1 MFAYN
6 RNNVIWCW
14 YNGENKHLVIHKYNV
29 YRSPNVGLFVRTN
42 DQTLLLPFGFAE
54 SKTKKLKEY
63 LAVENIIHASV
74 AGTRLIG
81 PMTVMNNNG
90 ILLPS
95 TVSDEEIRILKK
107 TGLNVERLKSKFTA
121 VGNLI
126 SANDKG
132 AIVSSLFKGE
142 VDQHIN
148 DILGVP
154 FQTMSIGGFVQVGSM
169 VVATNAGAI
178 VHPKA
183 NDAEIHRISE
193 ILQVVAEPATVN
205 GGSPFLSSGIIANF
219 SSVIVGNLTTGP
231 ELIMISR
238 ALKV

>member
-1 MFAYN
+1 M
-6 RNNVIWCW
+6 
-14 YNGENKHLVIHKYNV
+14 VIHKYDV
-29 YRSPNVGLFVRTN
+29 YRSPNVGLFLRTN
-42 DQTLLLPFGFAE
+42 NDTLLLPFGFAE
-54 SKTKKLKEY
+54 TKAKKLKEY
-63 LAVENIIHASV
+63 LDVEKIIHVSI

-90 ILLPS
+90 LLLPS
-95 TVSDEEIRILKK
+95 TVSDDEIRILKQ
-107 TGLNVERLKSKFTA
+107 TGLNVDRLKSKFTA
-121 VGNLI
+121 IGNLI

-132 AIVSSLFKGE
+132 AIVSNLFKGE
-142 VDQHIN
+142 AEQNIK

-154 FQTMSIGGFVQVGSM
+154 LQTFSIGGYVQVGSM
-169 VVATNAGAI
+169 IVATNAGAI
-178 VHPKA
+178 VHPIA
-183 NDAEIHRISE
+183 NDSEISRISE
-193 ILQVVAEPATVN
+193 ILQVEAEPATVN

>member
-1 MFAYN
+1 M
-6 RNNVIWCW
+6 
-14 YNGENKHLVIHKYNV
+14 
-29 YRSPNVGLFVRTN
+29 GLFVRTN
-42 DQTLLLPFGFAE
+42 NDTLLLPFGFAE
-54 SKTKKLKEY
+54 TKAKKLKEY
-63 LAVENIIHASV
+63 LDIEKILHVSI

-90 ILLPS
+90 ILLPY
-95 TVSDEEIRILKK
+95 TVSDDEIRILKQ
-107 TGLNVERLKSKFTA
+107 TGLNVDRLESKFTA
-121 VGNLI
+121 IGNLI

-132 AIVSSLFKGE
+132 ALVSNLFKGE
-142 VDQHIN
+142 ADQNIK

-154 FQTMSIGGFVQVGSM
+154 IQTFSIGGYVQVGSM
-169 VVATNAGAI
+169 IVATNAGAI
-178 VHPKA
+178 VHPIA
-183 NDAEIHRISE
+183 NDSEISRISE
-193 ILQVVAEPATVN
+193 ILQVEAEPATVN

>member
-1 MFAYN
+1 
-6 RNNVIWCW
+6 
-14 YNGENKHLVIHKYNV
+14 VIHKYDV
-29 YRSPNVGLFVRTN
+29 YRSPNVGLFSRTN
-42 DQTLLLPFGFAE
+42 NDTLLLPFGFAE
-54 SKTKKLKEY
+54 TKAKKLKEY
-63 LAVENIIHASV
+63 LDVEKIIHVSI

-90 ILLPS
+90 ILLPY
-95 TVSDEEIRILKK
+95 TVSDDEIRILKQ
-107 TGLNVERLKSKFTA
+107 TGLNVDRLKSKFTA

-132 AIVSSLFKGE
+132 ALVSNLFKGE
-142 VDQHIN
+142 ADQNIK

-154 FQTMSIGGFVQVGSM
+154 LQTFSIGGYVQVGSM
-169 VVATNAGAI
+169 IVATNAGAI
-178 VHPKA
+178 VHPIA
-183 NDAEIHRISE
+183 NDSEISRISE
-193 ILQVVAEPATVN
+193 ILQVEAEPATVN

>member
-1 MFAYN
+1 
-6 RNNVIWCW
+6 
-14 YNGENKHLVIHKYNV
+14 
-29 YRSPNVGLFVRTN
+29 LFTRTN
-42 DQTLLLPFGFAE
+42 DNTLLLPFGFAE
-54 SKTKKLKEY
+54 TKTNKLKEY
-63 LAVENIIHASV
+63 LDVEKIIHVSV
-74 AGTRLIG
+74 AGTRLMG

-95 TVSDEEIRILKK
+95 TVSDEEIQILKQ

-121 VGNLI
+121 IGNLI

-132 AIVSSLFKGE
+132 AIVSNLFKGE
-142 VDQHIN
+142 VNQ
-148 DILGVP
+148 DIKDTLGVP
-154 FQTMSIGGFVQVGSM
+154 IQTMSIGGFIQVGSM

-183 NDAEIHRISE
+183 NDAEISRISE
-193 ILQVVAEPATVN
+193 ILQVEAEPATVN
-205 GGSPFLSSGIIANF
+205 GGSPYLSSGIIANF

>member
-1 MFAYN
+1 M
-6 RNNVIWCW
+6 
-14 YNGENKHLVIHKYNV
+14 IHKYDV
-29 YRSPNVGLFVRTN
+29 YRSPNVGLFVQTN
-42 DQTLLLPFGFAE
+42 NDTLLLPFGFAE
-54 SKTKKLKEY
+54 TKAKKLKEY
-63 LAVENIIHASV
+63 LYVEKIIHVSI

-90 ILLPS
+90 ILLPY
-95 TVSDEEIRILKK
+95 TVSDDEIRILKQ
-107 TGLNVERLKSKFTA
+107 TGLNVDRVKSKFTA
-121 VGNLI
+121 IGNLI

-132 AIVSSLFKGE
+132 AVVSNLFKGE
-142 VDQHIN
+142 ADQNIK

-154 FQTMSIGGFVQVGSM
+154 IQTFSIGGYVQVGSM
-169 VVATNAGAI
+169 IVTTNAGAI
-178 VHPKA
+178 VHPIA
-183 NDAEIHRISE
+183 NDWEISRISE
-193 ILQVVAEPATVN
+193 ILQVEAEPATVN

>member
-1 MFAYN
+1 
-6 RNNVIWCW
+6 
-14 YNGENKHLVIHKYNV
+14 VIHKYDV
-29 YRSPNVGLFVRTN
+29 YRSPNVGLFSRTN
-42 DQTLLLPFGFAE
+42 NDTLLLPFGFAE
-54 SKTKKLKEY
+54 TKAKKLKEY
-63 LAVENIIHASV
+63 LDVEKIIHVSI

-90 ILLPS
+90 ILLPY
-95 TVSDEEIRILKK
+95 TVSDDEIRILKQ
-107 TGLNVERLKSKFTA
+107 TGLNVDRLKSKFTA

-132 AIVSSLFKGE
+132 ALVSNLFKGE
-142 VDQHIN
+142 ADQNIK

-154 FQTMSIGGFVQVGSM
+154 LQTFSIGGYVQVGSM
-169 VVATNAGAI
+169 IVATNAGAI
-178 VHPKA
+178 VHPIA
-183 NDAEIHRISE
+183 NDSEISRISE
-193 ILQVVAEPATVN
+193 ILQVEAEAATVN

>member
-1 MFAYN
+1 
-6 RNNVIWCW
+6 
-14 YNGENKHLVIHKYNV
+14 VIHKYDV

-42 DQTLLLPFGFAE
+42 NDTLLLPFGFAE
-54 SKTKKLKEY
+54 TKAKKLKEY
-63 LAVENIIHASV
+63 LDVEKIIHVSI

-95 TVSDEEIRILKK
+95 TVSDDEIRILKQ
-107 TGLNVERLKSKFTA
+107 TGLNVERLNSKFTA
-121 VGNLI
+121 IGNLI

-132 AIVSSLFKGE
+132 AVVSNLFKGE
-142 VDQHIN
+142 VDQYIK

-154 FQTMSIGGFVQVGSM
+154 LQTLSIGGYIQVGSM
-169 VVATNAGAI
+169 IVATNAGAI
-178 VHPKA
+178 VHPIA
-183 NDAEIHRISE
+183 SDSEISTISE
-193 ILQVVAEPATVN
+193 ILQVEAEPATVN
-205 GGSPFLSSGIIANF
+205 GGSPFLSSGILANF

-238 ALKV
+238 GLKV

>member
-1 MFAYN
+1 M
-6 RNNVIWCW
+6 
-14 YNGENKHLVIHKYNV
+14 VIHKYDV

-42 DQTLLLPFGFAE
+42 NDTLLLPFGFAE
-54 SKTKKLKEY
+54 TKAKKLKEY
-63 LAVENIIHASV
+63 LDVEKIIHVSI

-95 TVSDEEIRILKK
+95 TVSDDEIRILKQ

-121 VGNLI
+121 IGNLI

-132 AIVSSLFKGE
+132 AVVSNLFKGE
-142 VDQHIN
+142 VDQNIK

-154 FQTMSIGGFVQVGSM
+154 LQTLSIGGYIQVGSM
-169 VVATNAGAI
+169 IVATNAGAI
-178 VHPKA
+178 VHPIA
-183 NDAEIHRISE
+183 SDSEISTISE
-193 ILQVVAEPATVN
+193 ILQVEAEPATVN
-205 GGSPFLSSGIIANF
+205 GGSPFLSSGILANF

-238 ALKV
+238 GLKV

>member
-1 MFAYN
+1 M
-6 RNNVIWCW
+6 
-14 YNGENKHLVIHKYNV
+14 IHKYDV

-42 DQTLLLPFGFAE
+42 NDTILLPFGFAE
-54 SKTKKLKEY
+54 TKAKKIKEY
-63 LAVENIIHASV
+63 LDVEKIIHVSI

-95 TVSDEEIRILKK
+95 TVSDDEIRILKQ
-107 TGLNVERLKSKFTA
+107 TGLNVDRLKSKFTA
-121 VGNLI
+121 IGNLI

-132 AIVSSLFKGE
+132 AVVSNLFKGE
-142 VDQHIN
+142 VDQNIK

-154 FQTMSIGGFVQVGSM
+154 LQTFSIGGYVQVGSM
-169 VVATNAGAI
+169 IVATNAGAI
-178 VHPKA
+178 VHPIA
-183 NDAEIHRISE
+183 NDSEISTISE
-193 ILQVVAEPATVN
+193 ILQVEAEPATVN

-238 ALKV
+238 GLKV

>member
-1 MFAYN
+1 
-6 RNNVIWCW
+6 
-14 YNGENKHLVIHKYNV
+14 VIHKYDV
-29 YRSPNVGLFVRTN
+29 YRSPNVGLFTRTN
-42 DQTLLLPFGFAE
+42 DKTLLLPFGFADT
-54 SKTKKLKEY
+54 KTKKLKEY
-63 LAVENIIHASV
+63 LDVKEIIHVSI

-95 TVSDEEIRILKK
+95 TVSDDEIQILKK
-107 TGLNVERLKSKFTA
+107 TGLNVERLNSKFTA
-121 VGNLI
+121 IGNLI

-132 AIVSSLFKGE
+132 AIISNLFGEE
-142 VDQHIN
+142 VDEQIE
-148 DILGVP
+148 DTLGVP
-154 FQTMSIGGFVQVGSM
+154 IQRMSIGGFVQVGSM

-178 VHPKA
+178 VHPNA
-183 NDAEIHRISE
+183 NDAEINRISE
-193 ILQVVAEPATVN
+193 ILQIEAEPATVN
-205 GGSPFLSSGIIANF
+205 GGSPFLSSGLIANF

>member
-1 MFAYN
+1 M
-6 RNNVIWCW
+6 
-14 YNGENKHLVIHKYNV
+14 IHKYDV
-29 YRSPNVGLFVRTN
+29 YRSPNVGLFLRTN
-42 DQTLLLPFGFAE
+42 NDTLLLPFGFAE
-54 SKTKKLKEY
+54 TKAKKLKEY
-63 LAVENIIHASV
+63 LDVEKIIHVSI

-95 TVSDEEIRILKK
+95 TVSDDEIRILKQ
-107 TGLNVERLKSKFTA
+107 TGLNVDRLKSKFTA
-121 VGNLI
+121 IGNLI

-132 AIVSSLFKGE
+132 AVVSNLFRGE
-142 VDQHIN
+142 AEQNIK

-154 FQTMSIGGFVQVGSM
+154 LQTFSIGGYVQVGSM
-169 VVATNAGAI
+169 IVATNAGAI
-178 VHPKA
+178 VHPIA
-183 NDAEIHRISE
+183 NDSEISTISE
-193 ILQVVAEPATVN
+193 ILQVEAEPATVN

>member
-1 MFAYN
+1 M
-6 RNNVIWCW
+6 
-14 YNGENKHLVIHKYNV
+14 IHKYDV
-29 YRSPNVGLFVRTN
+29 YRSPNVGLFLRTN
-42 DQTLLLPFGFAE
+42 NDTLLLPFGFAE
-54 SKTKKLKEY
+54 TKAKKLKEY
-63 LAVENIIHASV
+63 LDVEKIIHVSI

-95 TVSDEEIRILKK
+95 TVSDDEIRILKQ
-107 TGLNVERLKSKFTA
+107 TGLNVDRLKSKFTA
-121 VGNLI
+121 IGNLI

-132 AIVSSLFKGE
+132 AIVSNLFRGE
-142 VDQHIN
+142 AEQNIK

-154 FQTMSIGGFVQVGSM
+154 LQTFSIGGYVQVGSM
-169 VVATNAGAI
+169 IVATNAGAI
-178 VHPKA
+178 VHPIA
-183 NDAEIHRISE
+183 NDSEISRISE
-193 ILQVVAEPATVN
+193 ILQVEAEPATVN

>member
-1 MFAYN
+1 M
-6 RNNVIWCW
+6 
-14 YNGENKHLVIHKYNV
+14 
-29 YRSPNVGLFVRTN
+29 GLFSRTN
-42 DQTLLLPFGFAE
+42 NDTLLLPFGFAE
-54 SKTKKLKEY
+54 TKAKKLKEY
-63 LAVENIIHASV
+63 LDVEKIIHVSI

-90 ILLPS
+90 ILLPY
-95 TVSDEEIRILKK
+95 TVSDDEIRILKQ
-107 TGLNVERLKSKFTA
+107 TGLNVDRLKSKFTA
-121 VGNLI
+121 IGNLI

-132 AIVSSLFKGE
+132 ALVSNLFKGE
-142 VDQHIN
+142 ADQNIK

-154 FQTMSIGGFVQVGSM
+154 LQTFSIGGYVQVGSM
-169 VVATNAGAI
+169 IVATNAGAI
-178 VHPKA
+178 VHPLA
-183 NDAEIHRISE
+183 NDSEISRISE
-193 ILQVVAEPATVN
+193 ILQVEAEPATVN

>member
-1 MFAYN
+1 M
-6 RNNVIWCW
+6 
-14 YNGENKHLVIHKYNV
+14 IHKYDV
-29 YRSPNVGLFVRTN
+29 YRSPNVGLFLRTN
-42 DQTLLLPFGFAE
+42 NDTLLLPFGFAE
-54 SKTKKLKEY
+54 TKAKKLKEY
-63 LAVENIIHASV
+63 LDVEKIIHVSI

-95 TVSDEEIRILKK
+95 TVSDDEIRILKQ
-107 TGLNVERLKSKFTA
+107 TGLNVDRLKSKFTA

-132 AIVSSLFKGE
+132 AVVSNLFKGE
-142 VDQHIN
+142 VDQNIK

-154 FQTMSIGGFVQVGSM
+154 LQTLSIGGYVQVGSM
-169 VVATNAGAI
+169 IVATNAGAI
-178 VHPKA
+178 VHPTA
-183 NDAEIHRISE
+183 NDSEISRISE
-193 ILQVVAEPATVN
+193 ILQVEAEPATVN
-205 GGSPFLSSGIIANF
+205 GGSPFLSSGILANL

-238 ALKV
+238 GLKV

>member
-1 MFAYN
+1 M
-6 RNNVIWCW
+6 
-14 YNGENKHLVIHKYNV
+14 IHKYDV
-29 YRSPNVGLFVRTN
+29 YRSPNVGLFLRTN
-42 DQTLLLPFGFAE
+42 NDTLLLPFGFAE
-54 SKTKKLKEY
+54 TKAKKLKEY
-63 LAVENIIHASV
+63 LDVEKIIHVSI

-90 ILLPS
+90 ILLPY
-95 TVSDEEIRILKK
+95 TVSDDEIRNLKQ
-107 TGLNVERLKSKFTA
+107 TGLNVDRLKSKFTA
-121 VGNLI
+121 IGNLI

-132 AIVSSLFKGE
+132 AIVSNLFRGE
-142 VDQHIN
+142 AEQNIK

-154 FQTMSIGGFVQVGSM
+154 LQTFSIGGYVQVGSM
-169 VVATNAGAI
+169 IVATNAGAI
-178 VHPKA
+178 VHPIA
-183 NDAEIHRISE
+183 NDSEISTISE
-193 ILQVVAEPATVN
+193 ILQVEAEPATVN

>member
-1 MFAYN
+1 
-6 RNNVIWCW
+6 
-14 YNGENKHLVIHKYNV
+14 VIHKYDV

-42 DQTLLLPFGFAE
+42 NDTLLLPFGFAE
-54 SKTKKLKEY
+54 TKAKKLKEY
-63 LAVENIIHASV
+63 LDVEKIIHVSI
-74 AGTRLIG
+74 AGTRLMG

-95 TVSDEEIRILKK
+95 TVSDDEIRILKQ
-107 TGLNVERLKSKFTA
+107 TGLNVDRLKSKFTA
-121 VGNLI
+121 IGNLI

-132 AIVSSLFKGE
+132 AVVSNLFKGE
-142 VDQHIN
+142 ADQNIK

-154 FQTMSIGGFVQVGSM
+154 IQTFSIGGYVQVGSM
-169 VVATNAGAI
+169 IVATNAGAI
-178 VHPKA
+178 VHPIA
-183 NDAEIHRISE
+183 NDWEISRISE
-193 ILQVVAEPATVN
+193 ILQVEAEPATVN
-205 GGSPFLSSGIIANF
+205 GGSPFLSSGILANF

>member
-1 MFAYN
+1 M
-6 RNNVIWCW
+6 
-14 YNGENKHLVIHKYNV
+14 IHKYDV
-29 YRSPNVGLFVRTN
+29 YRSPNVGLFSRTN
-42 DQTLLLPFGFAE
+42 NDTLLLPFGFAE
-54 SKTKKLKEY
+54 TKAKKLKEY
-63 LAVENIIHASV
+63 LDVEKIIHVSI

-90 ILLPS
+90 ILLPY
-95 TVSDEEIRILKK
+95 TVSDDEIRILKQ
-107 TGLNVERLKSKFTA
+107 TGLNVDRLKSKFTA
-121 VGNLI
+121 LGNLI

-132 AIVSSLFKGE
+132 ALVSNLFKGE
-142 VDQHIN
+142 ADQNIK

-154 FQTMSIGGFVQVGSM
+154 LQTFSIGGYVQVGSM
-169 VVATNAGAI
+169 IVATNAGAI
-178 VHPKA
+178 VHPLA
-183 NDAEIHRISE
+183 NDSEISRISE
-193 ILQVVAEPATVN
+193 ILQVEAEPATVN

>member
-1 MFAYN
+1 
-6 RNNVIWCW
+6 
-14 YNGENKHLVIHKYNV
+14 VIHKYDV
-29 YRSPNVGLFVRTN
+29 YRSPNVGLFLRTN
-42 DQTLLLPFGFAE
+42 NDTLLLPFGFAE
-54 SKTKKLKEY
+54 TKAKKLKEY
-63 LAVENIIHASV
+63 LDVEKIIHVSI

-95 TVSDEEIRILKK
+95 TVSDDEIRILKQ
-107 TGLNVERLKSKFTA
+107 TGLNVDRLKSKFTA
-121 VGNLI
+121 IGNLI

-132 AIVSSLFKGE
+132 AIVSNLFRGE
-142 VDQHIN
+142 AEQNIK

-154 FQTMSIGGFVQVGSM
+154 LQTFSIGGYVQVGSM
-169 VVATNAGAI
+169 IVATNAGAI
-178 VHPKA
+178 VHPIA
-183 NDAEIHRISE
+183 NDLEISRISE
-193 ILQVVAEPATVN
+193 ILQVEAEPATVN

>member
-1 MFAYN
+1 M
-6 RNNVIWCW
+6 
-14 YNGENKHLVIHKYNV
+14 VIHKYDV
-29 YRSPNVGLFVRTN
+29 YRSPNVGLFLRTN
-42 DQTLLLPFGFAE
+42 NDTLLLPFGFAE
-54 SKTKKLKEY
+54 TKAKKLKEY
-63 LAVENIIHASV
+63 LDVEKIIHVSI

-95 TVSDEEIRILKK
+95 TVSDDEIRILKQ
-107 TGLNVERLKSKFTA
+107 TGLNVDRLKSKFTA
-121 VGNLI
+121 IGNLI

-132 AIVSSLFKGE
+132 AVVSNLFRGE
-142 VDQHIN
+142 AEQNIK

-154 FQTMSIGGFVQVGSM
+154 LQTFSIGGYVQVGSM
-169 VVATNAGAI
+169 IVATNAGAI
-178 VHPKA
+178 VHPIA
-183 NDAEIHRISE
+183 NDSEISTISE
-193 ILQVVAEPATVN
+193 ILQVEAEPATVN

>member
-1 MFAYN
+1 
-6 RNNVIWCW
+6 
-14 YNGENKHLVIHKYNV
+14 VIHKYDV
-29 YRSPNVGLFVRTN
+29 YRSPNVGLFSRTN
-42 DQTLLLPFGFAE
+42 NDTLLLPFGFAE
-54 SKTKKLKEY
+54 TKAKKLKEY
-63 LAVENIIHASV
+63 LDVEKIIHVSI

-90 ILLPS
+90 ILLPY
-95 TVSDEEIRILKK
+95 TVSDDEIRILKQ
-107 TGLNVERLKSKFTA
+107 TGLNVDRLKSKFTA
-121 VGNLI
+121 LGNLI

-132 AIVSSLFKGE
+132 ALVSNLFKGE
-142 VDQHIN
+142 ADQNIK

-154 FQTMSIGGFVQVGSM
+154 LQTFSIGGYVQVGSM
-169 VVATNAGAI
+169 IVATNAGAI
-178 VHPKA
+178 VHPMA
-183 NDAEIHRISE
+183 NDSEISRISE
-193 ILQVVAEPATVN
+193 ILQVEAEPATVN

>member
-1 MFAYN
+1 
-6 RNNVIWCW
+6 
-14 YNGENKHLVIHKYNV
+14 LVIHKYDV

-42 DQTLLLPFGFAE
+42 NDTLLLPFGFAE
-54 SKTKKLKEY
+54 TKAKKLKEY
-63 LAVENIIHASV
+63 LDVEKIIHVSI
-74 AGTRLIG
+74 AGTRLMG

-95 TVSDEEIRILKK
+95 TVSDDEIRILKQ
-107 TGLNVERLKSKFTA
+107 TGLNVDRLKSKFTA
-121 VGNLI
+121 IGNLI

-132 AIVSSLFKGE
+132 AVVSNLFKGE
-142 VDQHIN
+142 ADENIK

-154 FQTMSIGGFVQVGSM
+154 VQTFSIGGYVQVGSM
-169 VVATNAGAI
+169 IVATNAGAI
-178 VHPKA
+178 VHPIA
-183 NDAEIHRISE
+183 NDSEVSRISE
-193 ILQVVAEPATVN
+193 ILQVEAEPATVN
-205 GGSPFLSSGIIANF
+205 GGSPFLSSGILANF

>member
-1 MFAYN
+1 
-6 RNNVIWCW
+6 
-14 YNGENKHLVIHKYNV
+14 
-29 YRSPNVGLFVRTN
+29 VGLFTRTN
-42 DQTLLLPFGFAE
+42 DNTLLLPFGFADT
-54 SKTKKLKEY
+54 KTKKLKEY
-63 LAVENIIHASV
+63 LDVKEIIHVSI

-95 TVSDEEIRILKK
+95 TVSDEEIQILKQ
-107 TGLNVERLKSKFTA
+107 TGLNVERLNSKFTA
-121 VGNLI
+121 IGNLI

-132 AIVSSLFKGE
+132 AIVSNLFSE
-142 VDQHIN
+142 EIDQ
-148 DILGVP
+148 DIEDTLGVP
-154 FQTMSIGGFVQVGSM
+154 IQRMSIGGFVQVGSM

-178 VHPKA
+178 VHPNA
-183 NDAEIHRISE
+183 NDAEINRISE
-193 ILQVVAEPATVN
+193 ILQIEAEPATVN
-205 GGSPFLSSGIIANF
+205 GGSPFLSSGLIANF

>member
-1 MFAYN
+1 
-6 RNNVIWCW
+6 
-14 YNGENKHLVIHKYNV
+14 VIHKYDV
-29 YRSPNVGLFVRTN
+29 YRSPNLGLFLRTN
-42 DQTLLLPFGFAE
+42 NDILLLPFGFAE
-54 SKTKKLKEY
+54 TKAKKLKEY
-63 LAVENIIHASV
+63 LDVEKIIHVSI

-90 ILLPS
+90 ILLPY
-95 TVSDEEIRILKK
+95 TVSDDEIRILKQ
-107 TGLNVERLKSKFTA
+107 TGLNVDRLKSKFTA
-121 VGNLI
+121 IGNLI

-132 AIVSSLFKGE
+132 ALVSNLFKGE
-142 VDQHIN
+142 ADQNIK

-154 FQTMSIGGFVQVGSM
+154 LQTFSIGGYVQVGSM
-169 VVATNAGAI
+169 IVATNAGAI
-178 VHPKA
+178 VHPIA
-183 NDAEIHRISE
+183 NDSEISRISE
-193 ILQVVAEPATVN
+193 TLQVEAEPATVN

>member
-1 MFAYN
+1 
-6 RNNVIWCW
+6 
-14 YNGENKHLVIHKYNV
+14 VIHKYDV
-29 YRSPNVGLFVRTN
+29 YRSPNVGLFSRTN
-42 DQTLLLPFGFAE
+42 NDTLLLPFGFAE
-54 SKTKKLKEY
+54 TKAKKLKEY
-63 LAVENIIHASV
+63 LDVEKIIHVSI

-90 ILLPS
+90 ILLPY
-95 TVSDEEIRILKK
+95 TVSDDEIRILKQ
-107 TGLNVERLKSKFTA
+107 TGLNVDRLKSKFTA

-132 AIVSSLFKGE
+132 ALVSNLFKGE
-142 VDQHIN
+142 ADQNIK

-154 FQTMSIGGFVQVGSM
+154 LQTFSIGGYVQVGSM
-169 VVATNAGAI
+169 IVATNAGAI
-178 VHPKA
+178 VHPMA
-183 NDAEIHRISE
+183 NDSEISRISE
-193 ILQVVAEPATVN
+193 ILQVEAEPATVN

>member
-1 MFAYN
+1 M
-6 RNNVIWCW
+6 
-14 YNGENKHLVIHKYNV
+14 
-29 YRSPNVGLFVRTN
+29 GLFLRTN
-42 DQTLLLPFGFAE
+42 DDTLLLPFGFAE
-54 SKTKKLKEY
+54 TKAKKIKQY
-63 LAVENIIHASV
+63 LDVEKIIHVSI

-90 ILLPS
+90 ILLPA
-95 TVSDEEIRILKK
+95 TVSDDEIRILKQ
-107 TGLNVERLKSKFTA
+107 TGLNVERLNSKFTA
-121 VGNLI
+121 IGNLI

-132 AIVSSLFKGE
+132 AIVSNLFKGE
-142 VDQHIN
+142 ADQNIK

-154 FQTMSIGGFVQVGSM
+154 IQTMSIGGYVQVGSM

-183 NDAEIHRISE
+183 KDVEINIISE
-193 ILQVVAEPATVN
+193 ILEVVAEPATVN
-205 GGSPFLSSGIIANF
+205 GGSPFLSSGLIANIG
-219 SSVIVGNLTTGP
+219 SVMVGNLTTGP

>member
-1 MFAYN
+1 
-6 RNNVIWCW
+6 
-14 YNGENKHLVIHKYNV
+14 
-29 YRSPNVGLFVRTN
+29 
-42 DQTLLLPFGFAE
+42 LLPFGFAE
-54 SKTKKLKEY
+54 TKTNKLKEY
-63 LAVENIIHASV
+63 LDVEKIIHVSV

-95 TVSDEEIRILKK
+95 TVSDEEIQNLKQ

-121 VGNLI
+121 IGNLI

-132 AIVSSLFKGE
+132 AIVSNLFKGE
-142 VDQHIN
+142 VDQ
-148 DILGVP
+148 DIKDTLGVP
-154 FQTMSIGGFVQVGSM
+154 IQAMSIGGFVQAGSM

-183 NDAEIHRISE
+183 NDSEISRISE
-193 ILQVVAEPATVN
+193 ILHVEAEPATVN

>member
-1 MFAYN
+1 
-6 RNNVIWCW
+6 
-14 YNGENKHLVIHKYNV
+14 VIHKYDV
-29 YRSPNVGLFVRTN
+29 YRSPNVGLFLRTN
-42 DQTLLLPFGFAE
+42 NDTLLLPFGFAE
-54 SKTKKLKEY
+54 TKAKKLKEY
-63 LAVENIIHASV
+63 LDVEKIIHVSI

-95 TVSDEEIRILKK
+95 TVSDDEIRILKQ
-107 TGLNVERLKSKFTA
+107 TGLNVDRLKSKFTA
-121 VGNLI
+121 IGNLI

-132 AIVSSLFKGE
+132 AVVSNLFRGE
-142 VDQHIN
+142 AEQNIK

-154 FQTMSIGGFVQVGSM
+154 LQTFSIGGYVQVGSM
-169 VVATNAGAI
+169 IVATNAGAI
-178 VHPKA
+178 VHPIA
-183 NDAEIHRISE
+183 NDSEIGTISE
-193 ILQVVAEPATVN
+193 ILQVEAEPATVN

-219 SSVIVGNLTTGP
+219 TSVIVGNLTTGP

>member
-1 MFAYN
+1 
-6 RNNVIWCW
+6 
-14 YNGENKHLVIHKYNV
+14 LVIHKYDV

-42 DQTLLLPFGFAE
+42 NDTLLLPFGFAE
-54 SKTKKLKEY
+54 TKAKKLKEY
-63 LAVENIIHASV
+63 LDVEKIIHVSI

-95 TVSDEEIRILKK
+95 TVSDDEIRILKQ

-121 VGNLI
+121 IGNLI

-132 AIVSSLFKGE
+132 AVVSNLFKGE
-142 VDQHIN
+142 VDQNIK

-154 FQTMSIGGFVQVGSM
+154 LQTLSIGGYIQVGSM
-169 VVATNAGAI
+169 IVATNAGAI
-178 VHPKA
+178 VHPIA
-183 NDAEIHRISE
+183 SDSEISTISE
-193 ILQVVAEPATVN
+193 ILQVEAEPATVN
-205 GGSPFLSSGIIANF
+205 GGSPFLSSGILANF

-238 ALKV
+238 GLKV

>member
-1 MFAYN
+1 
-6 RNNVIWCW
+6 
-14 YNGENKHLVIHKYNV
+14 VIHKYDV

-42 DQTLLLPFGFAE
+42 NDTLLLPFGFAE
-54 SKTKKLKEY
+54 TKAKKLKEY
-63 LAVENIIHASV
+63 LDVEKIIHVSI

-95 TVSDEEIRILKK
+95 TVSDDEIRILKQ
-107 TGLNVERLKSKFTA
+107 TGLNVDRLKSKFTA
-121 VGNLI
+121 IGNLI

-132 AIVSSLFKGE
+132 AVVSNLFKGE
-142 VDQHIN
+142 VDQNIK

-154 FQTMSIGGFVQVGSM
+154 LQTFSIGGYVQVGSM
-169 VVATNAGAI
+169 IVATNAGAI
-178 VHPKA
+178 VHPIA
-183 NDAEIHRISE
+183 NDSEISRISE
-193 ILQVVAEPATVN
+193 ILQVEAEPATVN
-205 GGSPFLSSGIIANF
+205 GGSPFLSSGILANF

-238 ALKV
+238 GLKV